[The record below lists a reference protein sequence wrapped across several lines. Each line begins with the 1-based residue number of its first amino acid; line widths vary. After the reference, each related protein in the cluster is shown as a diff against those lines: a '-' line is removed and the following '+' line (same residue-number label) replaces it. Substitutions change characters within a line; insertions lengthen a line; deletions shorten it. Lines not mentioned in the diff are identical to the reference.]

1 MKPFI
6 LELGVEE
13 LPPFE
18 IESLEE
24 QLKENFVKVLN
35 EERFEFSGI
44 RTYSTPRR
52 IAVFV
57 QTLSDRGRDVEME
70 EVGPPLEI
78 AKKEG
83 RWTRAAEGFARRLGI
98 SVDELYEVRRGNKVY
113 VAGRKVQKGRSIE
126 DVLQDRI
133 GSIISSLRQKKTMR
147 WLPFQNI
154 PFIRPIRW
162 ILALYGDRVIS
173 FTFLNLRSDR
183 YTYGHRLLSGK
194 LEVPSAQEYERI
206 LKENYVIPDRLERY
220 EMMMREIEEEKG
232 NLEPYRD
239 ESLYRE
245 INGLVEYPQAV
256 VGQFDEVYL
265 ELPERVV
272 ITAMKVHQRY
282 IALFENGRLASK
294 FIAIINNLKEY
305 RDNIVPGLEKVL
317 KARLEDAR
325 FYYVQDTKK
334 PLIEYLEE
342 LRDIVWHTSLG
353 SMYDKV
359 MRVKDLSLWMA
370 DKLGAR
376 RDVVERASLLY
387 RNDLATLM
395 IRDGKEFTELEGYI
409 ASEYARASGENPE
422 VVQAIYDYTLME
434 EPRSLE
440 GAILAIADR
449 LDTIVGIL
457 STGYRVKG
465 SYDPLGIK
473 KALYGIFDTI
483 IGKGIHLDINAAIEK
498 ALEIYGLQDSI
509 DDYSSFVFSRLENYL
524 EEKEGIRWDIVDAV
538 INSGL
543 DDIYEIYARAKF
555 LNRFRREN
563 PQLFEEIVTGQKRAG
578 NILKKADSIPEVRK
592 ELLKDPHEKQL
603 YETAIR
609 IRQPLEEA
617 LAQKDYP
624 KAMELL
630 LQVKGKIDAFFD
642 NVFVMVDDD
651 ELRNNRLA
659 LLKMVKGL
667 FDRMADFSRI
677 QIEGK

>member
-18 IESLEE
+18 IASIER
-24 QLKENFVKVLN
+24 QLRDKFIEILK
-35 EERFEFSGI
+35 EERFEFSGV

-52 IAVFV
+52 IAIFIEA
-57 QTLSDRGRDVEME
+57 LSDKGKDVEKE

-78 AKKEG
+78 ARKEG
-83 RWTRAAEGFARRLGI
+83 QWTKAAEGFARRLGI
-98 SVDELYEVRRGNKVY
+98 PVDELYEVRKGDKVY
-113 VAGRKVQKGRSIE
+113 VAGRKVQKGRTIDE
-126 DVLQDRI
+126 VLQDRMENL
-133 GSIISSLRQKKTMR
+133 ISSIRQKKTMR
-147 WLPFQNI
+147 WLPFQSI

-162 ILALYGDRVIS
+162 ILALHGDRVVP
-173 FTFLNLRSDR
+173 FTFLNLQSDR

-194 LEVPSAQEYERI
+194 IEVPSAQDYERI
-206 LKENYVIPDRLERY
+206 LKDNYVIPDSRERY
-220 EMMMREIEEEKG
+220 NMMMREIEEEKG
-232 NLEPYRD
+232 DLEPYRD
-239 ESLYRE
+239 ESLYTE

-256 VGQFDEVYL
+256 VGQFDEIYL
-265 ELPERVV
+265 ELPDRVV

-282 IALFENGRLASK
+282 IALFDNGKLTNK
-294 FIAIINNLKEY
+294 FIAIINNLKDY

-334 PLIEYLEE
+334 PLIEYLDE
-342 LRDIVWHTSLG
+342 LKDIVWHAKLG

-359 MRVKDLSLWMA
+359 MRVKELASWLA
-370 DKLGAR
+370 DKLGGR
-376 RDVVERASLLY
+376 KDIVERASLLY

-409 ASEYARASGENPE
+409 ASEYARASGESPE
-422 VVQAIYDYTLME
+422 VVQTIYDYTLME
-434 EPRSLE
+434 KPRTLE

-473 KALYGIFDTI
+473 KALYEIFDTI
-483 IGKGIHLDINAAIEK
+483 ISTGLHFDMNAAIEK
-498 ALEIYGLQDSI
+498 ALEIYGLENSVDE
-509 DDYSSFVFSRLENYL
+509 YRKFVFSRLENYL

-543 DDIYEIYARAKF
+543 TDIYEIYARAKF
-555 LNRFRREN
+555 LDEFRKEN

-578 NILKKADSIPEVRK
+578 NILKKAGPLPQVKE
-592 ELLKDPHEKQL
+592 ELLKDPHEKAL
-603 YETAIR
+603 YETALEI
-609 IRQPLEEA
+609 QKPLEEA
-617 LAQKDYP
+617 FNRKDYP

-630 LQVKGKIDAFFD
+630 LQLKNKIDAFFD
-642 NVFVMVDDD
+642 NVFVMVDD
-651 ELRNNRLA
+651 EEIRNNRLA
-659 LLKMVKGL
+659 LLRMVKGL